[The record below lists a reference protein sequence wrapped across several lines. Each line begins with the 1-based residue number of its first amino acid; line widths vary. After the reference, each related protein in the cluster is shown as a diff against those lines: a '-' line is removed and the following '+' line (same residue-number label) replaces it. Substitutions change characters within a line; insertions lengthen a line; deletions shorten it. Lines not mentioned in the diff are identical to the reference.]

1 MLSIHIFEM
10 FYQKNQE
17 ISGFRD
23 KSLAK
28 SLGSEVELI
37 FWLIIYLENGWSS
50 GPGNIIYWIYCR
62 CICSIYSIRR
72 TKGPA
77 VIEINH

>member
-10 FYQKNQE
+10 FYQKNQG

-37 FWLIIYLENGWSS
+37 IWLIIYLENGWSS
-50 GPGNIIYWIYCR
+50 GPGNIIY
-62 CICSIYSIRR
+62 
-72 TKGPA
+72 
-77 VIEINH
+77 